1 MKYAMVNDARSEAK
15 KGLSG
20 LCPNCGNPM
29 VPKCGDKKIHHW
41 SHKGKLE
48 CDPWR
53 ENETEWHRAWKGH
66 FHKDNQ
72 EVIHRDELTGEKH
85 IADVKTN
92 DGIIIEFQ
100 HSPIKPEERKSR
112 NDFYKNIIWVVDGKR
127 LIKDET
133 NFAKAYNSGI
143 SIGNVKKTNTNDSTL
158 LKDWSNTRVP
168 VFLDFGHPIL
178 WLLIPIIS
186 NEATVFIFP
195 INKNEFL
202 EIFNDLNQ
210 QKKKVFWSL
219 LNNFILSAK
228 GPNLPRTLLIPT
240 PRRNFARRMPRI
252 DYYTNR
258 NIKKR
263 RRF

>member
-1 MKYAMVNDARSEAK
+1 
-15 KGLSG
+15 
-20 LCPNCGNPM
+20 
-29 VPKCGDKKIHHW
+29 
-41 SHKGKLE
+41 
-48 CDPWR
+48 
-53 ENETEWHRAWKGH
+53 
-66 FHKDNQ
+66 
-72 EVIHRDELTGEKH
+72 KH

-143 SIGNVKKTNTNDSTL
+143 SIGYVKKTNINDSTL

-168 VFLDFGHPIL
+168 VFLDFGHPVL

-186 NEATVFIFP
+186 NETTVFIFP

-202 EIFNDLNQ
+202 E
-210 QKKKVFWSL
+210 
-219 LNNFILSAK
+219 
-228 GPNLPRTLLIPT
+228 
-240 PRRNFARRMPRI
+240 
-252 DYYTNR
+252 
-258 NIKKR
+258 
-263 RRF
+263 